1 MLGTLRVLSF
11 FIILPALHPLIC
23 AEPIELLRR
32 AESGHL
38 ESQVN
43 LAIIKSLGAK
53 HKDAHYWYKRAA
65 KQNSPLA
72 SRIVGLNHF
81 KGIGTSKN
89 PNIGKRWLE
98 RAAKLGDSDAMLAL
112 ANYNYENNHSID
124 AMAWALIHQKKTSAT
139 NLPQWAQYLDH
150 EILELANQQVL
161 GFENSGPLPSYPI
174 RQYKKISPKYQ
185 EIYLSS
191 GDKYEGMTRKG
202 IPNGAGKRMAKD
214 GSYYIGEFL
223 NGKEHGHGSWFN
235 KQGIIVTQGLW
246 KQGNPVFPKSI
257 K

>member
-43 LAIIKSLGAK
+43 LAILKSLGGK

-139 NLPQWAQYLDH
+139 NLPQWAQYQDQ

-174 RQYKKISPKYQ
+174 RQYKKIS
-185 EIYLSS
+185 
-191 GDKYEGMTRKG
+191 
-202 IPNGAGKRMAKD
+202 
-214 GSYYIGEFL
+214 
-223 NGKEHGHGSWFN
+223 
-235 KQGIIVTQGLW
+235 
-246 KQGNPVFPKSI
+246 
-257 K
+257 